1 MRTRFLI
8 LNQLTWCK
16 FAILQC
22 ITILNNLFSDVL
34 PSGLTQ
40 TWSLVTI
47 VKFGPGDPADAFFR
61 IYADGQTPYCSVGI
75 DRAGIKINREGGE
88 DTVGSDLYADLFDGN
103 FHKIQVIFDQNDV
116 SVVELL

>member
-1 MRTRFLI
+1 MLFVIKLRVM
-8 LNQLTWCK
+8 
-16 FAILQC
+16 
-22 ITILNNLFSDVL
+22 FSDVL
-34 PSGLTQ
+34 PSGLTK

-47 VKFGPGDPADAFFR
+47 VKFGPNDPTDAFFR

-88 DTVGSDLYADLFDGN
+88 ENVAADLYADLFDGN

-116 SVVELL
+116 SLLVDCIQVATIPLATSTG